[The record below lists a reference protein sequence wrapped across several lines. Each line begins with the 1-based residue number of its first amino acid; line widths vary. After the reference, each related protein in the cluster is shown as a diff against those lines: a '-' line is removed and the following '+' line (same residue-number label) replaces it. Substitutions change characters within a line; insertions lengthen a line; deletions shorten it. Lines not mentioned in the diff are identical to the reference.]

1 MMFKRQRTGSV
12 VCASCGSLVGVNDDK
27 CYSCGRR
34 NPGLWGFGRA
44 LRSFGNDLGFI
55 TIALYGCIG
64 LYVASLLFSLAIGE
78 NIFGGGVF
86 SMFSPGVESMI
97 SFGASGAYP
106 VFRMGRWWTVLSAG
120 WLHAGVLHILF
131 NMMMLRQLGPPTA
144 DIYGAARMIIVYTV
158 GGVAGFVCSSVA
170 GYIMPPLPIIGGG
183 VLTLGASAPIFGLLG
198 GLMYYSRRGGSSL
211 VRSAVM
217 GYVMSAVML
226 GILMPGI
233 DNYAHAGGFGGG
245 YLAGKWLDPLKP
257 ERTDHMMIA
266 AGCLI
271 LSGISIAASLITA
284 LWPTLMRFFGGPA
297 PIIG

>member
-1 MMFKRQRTGSV
+1 MFKRQRTGSV

-55 TIALYGCIG
+55 NVVLYGCIG
-64 LYVASLLFSLAIGE
+64 LYIASLLFSLVIGE
-78 NIFGGGVF
+78 NIFRGGVF
-86 SMFSPGVESMI
+86 SMFSPGVETMI
-97 SFGASGAYP
+97 AFGASGAIP
-106 VFRMGRWWTVLSAG
+106 VFGMGRWWTVLSAG

-144 DIYGAARMIIVYTV
+144 DIYGAARMIIVYTA
-158 GGVAGFVCSSVA
+158 GGVAGFICSSLA

-183 VLTLGASAPIFGLLG
+183 ALTVGASAPIFGLVG

-217 GYVMSAVML
+217 SYVMSAVMF

-233 DNYAHAGGFGGG
+233 DNYAHAGGFAGG
-245 YLAGKWLDPLKP
+245 YLAGKLLDPLKP
-257 ERTDHMMIA
+257 ERADHMVIA
-266 AGCLI
+266 AACLA
-271 LSGISIAASLITA
+271 LSGIAIAFSLITA
-284 LWPTLMRFFGGPA
+284 LWPTLMRYFGGSA